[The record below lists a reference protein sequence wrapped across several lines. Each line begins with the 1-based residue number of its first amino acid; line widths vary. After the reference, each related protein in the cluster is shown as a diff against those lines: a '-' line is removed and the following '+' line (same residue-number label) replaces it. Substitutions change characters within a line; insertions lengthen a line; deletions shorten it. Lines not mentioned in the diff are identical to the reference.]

1 MLTYITK
8 TNENKC
14 KTESPLCSVTT
25 NGKCQI
31 ILPKIN
37 LLNGLDNEHNYF
49 LRMADELIRY
59 KRIQQF
65 MFRPQVYLSFG
76 NVDYN
81 INDDEIVVL
90 QSMLTDEFFEGVVD
104 TGAISFVKSN
114 TYDTALPSKSQKYGN
129 EVTV

>member
-1 MLTYITK
+1 
-8 TNENKC
+8 
-14 KTESPLCSVTT
+14 
-25 NGKCQI
+25 
-31 ILPKIN
+31 
-37 LLNGLDNEHNYF
+37 
-49 LRMADELIRY
+49 MADELIRY

-104 TGAISFVKSN
+104 TGANSFVKSN
-114 TYDTALPSKSQKYGN
+114 TYDTALPAISQKYGN
-129 EVTV
+129 EATV